1 MCIMSKS
8 QDFSLKNRL
17 VETSLLPDTMVI
29 MLWLKQDKFLATVTL
44 LLFYYKAAAGLILF

>member
-1 MCIMSKS
+1 MSKS

-17 VETSLLPDTMVI
+17 VETSLLPDTVVI
-29 MLWLKQDKFLATVTL
+29 MLWLKQAKFLATVTL